1 MSFYFVQ
8 DIVFQI
14 INDNGQRVANTFI
27 STRHIRTNV
36 LSNVCGSQLIAMWTG
51 KTRKHIWKVER

>member
-1 MSFYFVQ
+1 MKSETLKRMDFYFVQ

-14 INDNGQRVANTFI
+14 IYDNGQIVANAFI

-36 LSNVCGSQLIAMWTG
+36 F
-51 KTRKHIWKVER
+51 

>member
-1 MSFYFVQ
+1 MGFDFVQ

-14 INDNGQRVANTFI
+14 INDNGQMVANTFI

-36 LSNVCGSQLIAMWTG
+36 F
-51 KTRKHIWKVER
+51 